1 MQKHVALTFAQF
13 ALTLGLSESTL
24 RRRLKSHNISTTGK
38 LLSPVEQH
46 ALRRLLG
53 FPEVLTPDQESENP
67 H

>member
-13 ALTLGLSESTL
+13 AHTLGLSESTL

-38 LLSPVEQH
+38 LLSPVEQDDF
-46 ALRRLLG
+46 RRLLG
-53 FPEVLTPDQESENP
+53 FPEVLTTDQESDIP